1 MFESAELGHKI
12 DKKTYQAEVPALREA
27 LLDMQYDLI
36 QDKTFPVIILV
47 GGVDGAGRSE
57 IVNRLNEW
65 MDPRFIHTHGMGAA
79 SEEERER
86 PRMWRFWRA
95 LPPKGRVGIFFGSWY
110 TWPLLRRVYGES
122 DNADLDSELE
132 EARHFEKMLTD
143 EGAIILKFWMHL
155 SKPKQKARL
164 KALEKDPK
172 TRWRVTDRDWTHY
185 KMYKKF
191 MTVAERLIR
200 ETSTANAPWFIVE
213 GEDENY
219 RSLTVAKTIH
229 QAIRD
234 RLDNPQ
240 LRSEIRAAPLIPP
253 IDNLHILK
261 SLDLTQAL
269 AKKKYRAEL
278 EKYQGKLNLLIR
290 HPKMAEHSVIAMFEG
305 NDAAGKGSSIRRI
318 TQALDARMYQLVP
331 VAAPTEEERAQP
343 YLWRFWRHLPRRG
356 KVLIFDRSWYGRVL
370 VERVEGYC
378 TQVDWMRAY
387 SEINDFEAQMARHG
401 ILLAKFWLAISK
413 EEQLARFQ
421 AREQTSFKR
430 FKITD
435 EDWRNRE
442 KWELYEQA
450 VCDMV
455 DRTSTEIAPWT
466 LVEANDKL
474 FARIKVLRTL
484 CERIEEAL

>member
-1 MFESAELGHKI
+1 
-12 DKKTYQAEVPALREA
+12 
-27 LLDMQYDLI
+27 
-36 QDKTFPVIILV
+36 
-47 GGVDGAGRSE
+47 
-57 IVNRLNEW
+57 
-65 MDPRFIHTHGMGAA
+65 
-79 SEEERER
+79 
-86 PRMWRFWRA
+86 
-95 LPPKGRVGIFFGSWY
+95 FGSWY

-122 DNADLDSELE
+122 DEADLDSEMD
-132 EARHFEKMLTD
+132 EAIRFEKMLTD
-143 EGAIILKFWMHL
+143 EGAIILKFWLHL

-172 TRWRVTDRDWTHY
+172 TQWRVTDRDWTHY
-185 KMYKKF
+185 KLYKKF
-191 MTVAERLIR
+191 MTVAERIIR
-200 ETSTANAPWFIVE
+200 ESSTANAPWFIVE
-213 GEDENY
+213 GEDDYY
-219 RSLTVAKTIH
+219 RKLTVAKTILK
-229 QAIRD
+229 AIRD
-234 RLDNPQ
+234 RLDNATQ
-240 LRSEIRAAPLIPP
+240 RSEIRAAPLIPP

-261 SLDLTQAL
+261 RLDLTQAL
-269 AKKKYRAEL
+269 AKKKYATEL
-278 EKYQGKLNLLIR
+278 EKYQGRLNLLIR
-290 HPKMAEHSVIAMFEG
+290 HPKMKDHSVIAMFEG

-378 TQVDWMRAY
+378 SQADWMRAY
-387 SEINDFEAQMARHG
+387 GEINDFEEQMARHG
-401 ILLAKFWLAISK
+401 IILSKFWLAISK
-413 EEQLARFQ
+413 EEQLARFK
-421 AREQTSFKR
+421 AREEISFKR
-430 FKITD
+430 FKITE

-484 CERIEEAL
+484 CDRIEEAL

>member
-12 DKKTYQAEVPALREA
+12 DKKTYAEEVPDLREA
-27 LLDMQYDLI
+27 MLDMQYDL
-36 QDKTFPVIILV
+36 KEAGNFPVIILV

-57 IVNRLNEW
+57 IVNLLNEW

-86 PRMWRFWRA
+86 PRMWRFWR
-95 LPPKGRVGIFFGSWY
+95 V
-110 TWPLLRRVYGES
+110 LRRVYGES
-122 DNADLDSELE
+122 TQADLDSELE
-132 EARHFEKMLTD
+132 EATHFEKMLTD
-143 EGAIILKFWMHL
+143 EGALVLKFWMHL
-155 SKPKQKARL
+155 SKPKQKIRL

-191 MTVAERLIR
+191 MTVAERIIR

-213 GEDENY
+213 GEDEYY
-219 RSLTVAKTIH
+219 RNLTVTKTIL

-234 RLDNPQ
+234 RLDNPTK
-240 LRSEIRAAPLIPP
+240 RSEIRAAPLIPP

-269 AKKKYRAEL
+269 AKKKYKVEL

-290 HPKMAEHSVIAMFEG
+290 HPKMQDHSVIAMFEG

-370 VERVEGYC
+370 VERIEGFC
-378 TQVDWMRAY
+378 SQADWMRAY
-387 SEINDFEAQMARHG
+387 SEINDFEEQMVRHG
-401 ILLAKFWLAISK
+401 VILNKFWLAISK
-413 EEQLARFQ
+413 EEQLARFK
-421 AREQTSFKR
+421 AREEISFKR
-430 FKITD
+430 FKITE

-442 KWELYEQA
+442 KWEPYEQA

-484 CERIEEAL
+484 CERIEEQL

>member
-12 DKKTYQAEVPALREA
+12 DKKTYAAEVPALREA
-27 LLDMQYDLI
+27 LVQAQYDLS
-36 QDKTFPVIILV
+36 QNKTFPVIILV

-57 IVNRLNEW
+57 IVNILNEW
-65 MDPRFIHTHGMGAA
+65 MDPRFIHTHGMGEAT
-79 SEEERER
+79 EEERER

-95 LPPKGRVGIFFGSWY
+95 LPPRGRIGMFFGSWY

-122 DNADLDSELE
+122 GDADLDNDLE
-132 EARHFEKMLTD
+132 DAQRFEKMLTD
-143 EGAIILKFWMHL
+143 EGAIVLKFWMHL
-155 SKPKQKARL
+155 SKPKQKLRL

-191 MTVAERLIR
+191 MSVAERIIR
-200 ETSTANAPWFIVE
+200 ETSTSNAPWFIVE
-213 GEDENY
+213 GEDPYY
-219 RSLTVAKTIH
+219 RSLTVAKTILH
-229 QAIRD
+229 AIRD
-234 RLDNPQ
+234 RLDNPAQ
-240 LRSEIRAAPLIPP
+240 HSEIVAAPLIPP

-269 AKKKYRAEL
+269 AKKKYITEL
-278 EKYQGKLNLLIR
+278 EKYQGQLSLLTR
-290 HPKMAEHSVIAMFEG
+290 HPRFKEHSVVTLFEG

-318 TQALDARMYQLVP
+318 TQALDARTYYLVP

-356 KVLIFDRSWYGRVL
+356 KLLIFDRSWYGRVL

-378 TQVDWMRAY
+378 SQQDWMRAY
-387 SEINDFEAQMARHG
+387 SEINDFEEQMARHG
-401 ILLAKFWLAISK
+401 IILAKFWLTISK
-413 EEQLARFQ
+413 EEQLARFK
-421 AREQTSFKR
+421 AREQTPFKR
-430 FKITD
+430 FKITE
-435 EDWRNRE
+435 EDWRNRD

-474 FARIKVLRTL
+474 FARIKILKSL
-484 CERIEEAL
+484 CERIEARL

>member
-1 MFESAELGHKI
+1 LGHKI
-12 DKKTYQAEVPALREA
+12 DKKTYAAEVPVLREA
-27 LLDMQYDLI
+27 LLDMQYDL
-36 QDKTFPVIILV
+36 KEAGTFPVIILV

-57 IVNRLNEW
+57 VVNILNEW
-65 MDPRFIHTHGMGAA
+65 MDPRYIHTHGMGAA
-79 SEEERER
+79 TEDERER
-86 PRMWRFWRA
+86 PRMWRFWQA
-95 LPPKGRVGIFFGSWY
+95 LPPKGRIGIYFGSWY
-110 TWPLLRRVYGES
+110 TWPLLRRVYGEG
-122 DNADLDSELE
+122 DEADLDSEME
-132 EARHFEKMLTD
+132 EAIRFEKMLTD
-143 EGAIILKFWMHL
+143 EGAIILKFWLHL

-172 TRWRVTDRDWTHY
+172 TQWRVTDRDWTHY
-185 KMYKKF
+185 KLYKKF
-191 MTVAERLIR
+191 MTVAERIIR
-200 ETSTANAPWFIVE
+200 ESSTANAPWFIVE
-213 GEDENY
+213 GEDDYY
-219 RSLTVAKTIH
+219 RKLTVAKTIL

-234 RLDNPQ
+234 RLDNATQ
-240 LRSEIRAAPLIPP
+240 RSEIRAAPLIPP
-253 IDNLHILK
+253 IDNLHLLK

-269 AKKKYRAEL
+269 AKKKYATEL
-278 EKYQGKLNLLIR
+278 EKYQGRLNLLIR
-290 HPKMAEHSVIAMFEG
+290 HPKMKDHSVIAMFEG

-378 TQVDWMRAY
+378 SQADWMRAY
-387 SEINDFEAQMARHG
+387 GEINDFEEQMARHG
-401 ILLAKFWLAISK
+401 IILSKFWLAISK
-413 EEQLARFQ
+413 EEQLARFK
-421 AREQTSFKR
+421 AREEISFKR
-430 FKITD
+430 FKITE

-455 DRTSTEIAPWT
+455 DRTSTEISPWT

-474 FARIKVLRTL
+474 FARIKVLHTL
-484 CERIEEAL
+484 CERIEETL

>member
-12 DKKTYQAEVPALREA
+12 DKKTYAAEVPVLREA
-27 LLDMQYDLI
+27 LLDMQYDL
-36 QDKTFPVIILV
+36 KEAGTFPVIILV

-57 IVNRLNEW
+57 VVNILNEW

-79 SEEERER
+79 TEDERER
-86 PRMWRFWRA
+86 PRMWRFWQA
-95 LPPKGRVGIFFGSWY
+95 LPPKGRIGIYFGSWY
-110 TWPLLRRVYGES
+110 TWPLLRQVYGES
-122 DNADLDSELE
+122 DEADLDSEMD
-132 EARHFEKMLTD
+132 EAIRFEKMLTD
-143 EGAIILKFWMHL
+143 EGAIILKFWLHL

-172 TRWRVTDRDWTHY
+172 TKWRVTDRDWTHY
-185 KMYKKF
+185 KLYKKF
-191 MTVAERLIR
+191 MTVAERIIR
-200 ETSTANAPWFIVE
+200 ESSTANAPWFIVE
-213 GEDENY
+213 GEDDYY
-219 RSLTVAKTIH
+219 RKLTVAKTILK
-229 QAIRD
+229 AIRD
-234 RLDNPQ
+234 RLDNATQ
-240 LRSEIRAAPLIPP
+240 RSEIRAAPLIPP

-261 SLDLTQAL
+261 RLDLTQAL
-269 AKKKYRAEL
+269 AKKKYATEL
-278 EKYQGKLNLLIR
+278 EKYQGRLNLLIR
-290 HPKMAEHSVIAMFEG
+290 HPKMKDHSVIAMFEG

-378 TQVDWMRAY
+378 SQADWMRAY
-387 SEINDFEAQMARHG
+387 GEINDFEEQMARHG
-401 ILLAKFWLAISK
+401 IILSKFWLAISN
-413 EEQLARFQ
+413 EEQLARFK
-421 AREQTSFKR
+421 AREEISFKR
-430 FKITD
+430 FKITE

-455 DRTSTEIAPWT
+455 DRTSTEISPWT

-484 CERIEEAL
+484 CDRIEETL